1 MSVIA
6 PIHNATRSSSI
17 YLLSLPGI
25 HRRLDLAETLAD
37 EEGTINEHPV
47 GGTIDLKVA
56 EEHICAEQGQDLI
69 DTIVGFALGG
79 DVYIES
85 IGG

>member
-1 MSVIA
+1 M
-6 PIHNATRSSSI
+6 HDATRASSL

-25 HRRLDLAETLAD
+25 HRRLDLAEALAD
-37 EEGTINEHPV
+37 EEGPINEHPV
-47 GGTIDLKVA
+47 GRSIDLKVA
-56 EEHICAEQGQDLI
+56 EQHICAEEGQDLI

-79 DVYIES
+79 DVHVES

>member
-6 PIHNATRSSSI
+6 PRYVATRAVSI
-17 YLLSLPGI
+17 YLLGLPGI

-37 EEGTINEHPV
+37 EEGSINEHAI
-47 GGTIDLKVA
+47 GGAIDLKVA
-56 EEHICAEQGQDLI
+56 EQDICSEEGQDLV
-69 DTIVGFALGG
+69 DTVVGLALRG
-79 DVYIES
+79 DVHIGS